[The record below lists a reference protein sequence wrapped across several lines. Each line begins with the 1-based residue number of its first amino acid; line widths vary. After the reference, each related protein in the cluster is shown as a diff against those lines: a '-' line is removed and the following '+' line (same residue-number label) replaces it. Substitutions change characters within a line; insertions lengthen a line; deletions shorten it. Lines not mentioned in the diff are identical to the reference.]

1 MTGEKILL
9 YLISRSGERSERLVG
24 RKKLMKLAFFG
35 EHFDP
40 ESGSLT
46 PKPQLGEFDFEIY
59 KYGPFSKDVLN
70 AYDELESTGYIEE
83 DDQNYLHTIIK
94 IQEERTD
101 SIYRL
106 MEEFD
111 PEARQQ
117 LEAVVDHF
125 GEDSG
130 STLES
135 TSLEMLNINKSEKDR
150 FRGIPMNQLIEE
162 RAT

>member
-1 MTGEKILL
+1 MTREKILL
-9 YLISRSGERSERLVG
+9 YLISRSGKSPERLVG

-46 PKPQLGEFDFEIY
+46 PEPQLGEFGFEIY
-59 KYGPFSKDVLN
+59 KYGPFSKDVLD

-94 IQEERTD
+94 VQEERTD
-101 SIYRL
+101 SIEHL

-111 PEARQQ
+111 PETRQQ

-125 GEDSG
+125 GGDSG

-135 TSLEMLNINKSEKDR
+135 TSLEMLNIDKSEKDQ
-150 FRGIPMNQLIEE
+150 FRGIPMNQLIQE